1 MNIKRK
7 LNDALEQIESSEELD
22 KRVMNST
29 IYKEQKK
36 MLFSKYKLATRNLFI
51 ILSVFFSIAVAV

>member
-7 LNDALEQIESSEELD
+7 LNDALEQIEASEELD

-36 MLFSKYKLATRNLFI
+36 CCLANI
-51 ILSVFFSIAVAV
+51 N